1 MEVLNY
7 IHASELTP
15 TSMGT
20 VIGGEHIV
28 INDIRY
34 ERVSVK
40 PYRRKLK
47 RKLVNRTSTTQ
58 IRLFAI

>member
-1 MEVLNY
+1 MEILNY

-15 TSMGT
+15 ASMGT
-20 VIGGEHIV
+20 VIGGEHIT
-28 INDIRY
+28 INEIRY

-47 RKLVNRTSTTQ
+47 RKLVNETNTTE
-58 IRLFAI
+58 IRLFGI